1 MVLPEG
7 ERWEQKEGRRGG
19 HVLGVRN
26 AGVMRLELD
35 DGSSFKAFTPLV
47 YKESSSDGA
56 EADWVR

>member
-1 MVLPEG
+1 MILV
-7 ERWEQKEGRRGG
+7 
-19 HVLGVRN
+19 GVRN